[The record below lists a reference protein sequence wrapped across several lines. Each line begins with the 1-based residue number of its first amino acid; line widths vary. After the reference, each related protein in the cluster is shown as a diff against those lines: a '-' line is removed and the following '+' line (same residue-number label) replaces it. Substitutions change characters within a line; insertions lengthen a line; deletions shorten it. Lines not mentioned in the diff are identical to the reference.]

1 MYFRGTETGLLLLTL
16 LSLLRQLNSQ
26 QEGLVWRLVHCLHV
40 TQVHF
45 LGILECLL
53 RGAGSPS
60 PS

>member
-26 QEGLVWRLVHCLHV
+26 QEGLVWKLVNCLHIA
-40 TQVHF
+40 QVQF
-45 LGILECLL
+45 PGILEYLL
-53 RGAGSPS
+53 RGAGLPS